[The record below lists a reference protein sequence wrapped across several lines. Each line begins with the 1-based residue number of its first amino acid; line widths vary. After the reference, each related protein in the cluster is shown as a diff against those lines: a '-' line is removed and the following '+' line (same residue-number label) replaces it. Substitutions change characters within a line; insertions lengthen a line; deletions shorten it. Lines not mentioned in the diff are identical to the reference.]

1 MGLSAGLGRV
11 SGERRP
17 VARERAGEKKG
28 NETAQGIDLNLI
40 DSGCSEFMQIAS
52 HGRNTQQLCNF
63 QRVILQFPLLINF
76 FVISKK

>member
-17 VARERAGEKKG
+17 AARESAQAQRKKG

-40 DSGCSEFMQIAS
+40 DFRA
-52 HGRNTQQLCNF
+52 
-63 QRVILQFPLLINF
+63 
-76 FVISKK
+76 